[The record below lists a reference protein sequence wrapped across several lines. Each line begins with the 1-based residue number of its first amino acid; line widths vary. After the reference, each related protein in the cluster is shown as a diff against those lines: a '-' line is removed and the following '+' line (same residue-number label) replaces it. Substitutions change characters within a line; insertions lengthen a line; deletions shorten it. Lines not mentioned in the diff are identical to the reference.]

1 MTDNRITSKD
11 LSFEVSEFMNK
22 LTRQNNSSD
31 YGYGRIIFS
40 LDATASRSV
49 TWDIAS
55 DIQAKMF
62 VEAETFGNLLVQ
74 LVYYRGFDQC
84 KFSNWISSPTKLKFL
99 MSKVSVLPGRTQI
112 LRVLKHAIRENKKT
126 SVNALVFI
134 GDAFEE
140 EIDPLADLSGQLGV
154 YGVPIFIFH
163 EGNNTHASDAFKYLC
178 KLSKGAYF
186 PFDNSSPD
194 VLKDLL
200 GAIGI
205 YATGGLD
212 ALIKNEEKFTTP
224 LKVLTEQ
231 LKVDK

>member
-1 MTDNRITSKD
+1 MADNRVTNKN

-22 LTRQNNSSD
+22 LTRQDD
-31 YGYGRIIFS
+31 YSNHEHGRVIFS
-40 LDATASRSV
+40 LDATASRSA

-55 DIQAKMF
+55 DIQTKMF
-62 VEAETFGNLLVQ
+62 FEAEIFGNLFVQ

-84 KFSNWISSPTKLKFL
+84 KFSNWISTPKKLKVL

-112 LRVLKHAIRENKKT
+112 SRVLKHAIKENKKK

-134 GDAFEE
+134 GDALEE

-163 EGNNTHASDAFKYLC
+163 EGNNTYASNAFKYFC
-178 KLSKGAYF
+178 RLSKGAYF

-205 YATGGLD
+205 YATGGLA
-212 ALIKNEEKFTTP
+212 ALIKNEDKFKTP

-231 LKVDK
+231 LKVE